1 MKVLKVLEN
10 LFKKE
15 NLCVIPSLN
24 FSTAKIRRGE
34 SEKETVKNTVVEDFA
49 NAYLSRVKRVLS
61 RENISSRKSEL
72 LPRRNLR
79 YTIEPKRADELDEMI
94 FEISKLESINL
105 FKR

>member
-15 NLCVIPSLN
+15 NLCVIPNLN
-24 FSTAKIRRGE
+24 FGTAKIRRGE
-34 SEKETVKNTVVEDFA
+34 SEKEIVKNKVVDDFA
-49 NAYLSRVKRVLS
+49 NAYLLRVKRVLS
-61 RENISSRKSEL
+61 RENISSKKSEI
-72 LPRRNLR
+72 LPRRNMR

-94 FEISKLESINL
+94 FEISKLESINF